1 MEINWQDKHHSEL
14 SAKQLYAVLAL
25 RCAVFIVEQ
34 TCPYLDV
41 DGQDM
46 TADNRHILGMRCD
59 ELVAYARILTPAD
72 DAAPVAIGR
81 VIVSASARGL
91 NLGNRLME
99 QALLSC
105 EQHWPEREVYL
116 SAQAHLQNFYGRLG
130 FQAVGDIYLED
141 NIPHI
146 DMRK

>member
-1 MEINWQDKHHSEL
+1 MEISWHDMHHGKL
-14 SAKQLYAVLAL
+14 STQQLYAVLAL
-25 RCAVFIVEQ
+25 RCAVFVVEQ
-34 TCPYLDV
+34 TCPYQDV
-41 DGQDM
+41 DGQDLV
-46 TADNRHILGMRCD
+46 AENRHILGMRGD

-72 DAAPVAIGR
+72 AAAPVAIGR

-105 EQHWPEREVYL
+105 EQHWPQRSIYL
-116 SAQAHLQNFYGRLG
+116 SAQAHLQRFYSRLG
-130 FQAVGDIYLED
+130 FKACGGIYLED